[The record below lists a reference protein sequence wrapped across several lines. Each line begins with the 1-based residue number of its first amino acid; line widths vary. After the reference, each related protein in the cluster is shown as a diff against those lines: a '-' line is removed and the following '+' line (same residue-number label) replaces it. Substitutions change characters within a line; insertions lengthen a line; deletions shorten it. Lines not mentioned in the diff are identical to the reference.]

1 MSRVPS
7 SPEPWRSPDE
17 GEPFEPEDEA
27 TPDIP
32 DEEARLFYERLEQTG
47 RLVDVDANT
56 DLSSLPPH
64 VTHVR
69 YPDGTVERIGFSTA
83 PYAGVE

>member
-7 SPEPWRSPDE
+7 SPEPWRSPDD
-17 GEPFEPEDEA
+17 GEPFEVGDEA
-27 TPDIP
+27 TDDIP
-32 DEEARLFYERLEQTG
+32 DEDARLFYERLEQTG
-47 RLVDVDANT
+47 RLVDVGANA

-69 YPDGTVERIGFSTA
+69 YPDGTVERIGFAAA
-83 PYAGVE
+83 PYTGVE

>member
-7 SPEPWRSPDE
+7 SPESWHCPDE
-17 GEPFEPEDEA
+17 SEPFEVGDEA
-27 TPDIP
+27 TEDIP
-32 DEEARLFYERLEQTG
+32 DEDARLYYERLEQTG

-56 DLSSLPPH
+56 DLSRLPPH

-69 YPDGTVERIGFSTA
+69 YPDGTVERIGFTAA